1 MEAAEWRQRSGGSG
15 MEAEEAEESK
25 RRKGGGGGGKE
36 AKGVERRR
44 RRCMEHGMTAV
55 WQTSSSMAAGK
66 AAAACAHLMT
76 ITRSGEDEEGFAAT
90 SPVEAVVSVEC
101 GDTLLSGR
109 ELLEQFV
116 LRVEAHLICD
126 LRGRGRGRR
135 R

>member
-1 MEAAEWRQRSGGSG
+1 

-25 RRKGGGGGGKE
+25 RRKGSGKE
-36 AKGVERRR
+36 VKRVERRR
-44 RRCMEHGMTAV
+44 RKCMEHGMTAA

-90 SPVEAVVSVEC
+90 SPVEAVVSIEC
-101 GDTLLSGR
+101 GDTVLSGR